1 LSHSISIITSMA
13 FTQIQ
18 EAAKW
23 LEKANADL
31 EPDLL
36 TAETARGLLAEY
48 ARAEKLVAFG
58 VAALARRVDDVGVVA
73 RATGTSVGRAKK
85 TAETGAALT
94 DAPEVADALATGE
107 ISLDQA
113 GEIAVAEQA
122 RPGSAEELLAVAHSE
137 AFHVLRD
144 KARKIRLEAE
154 QTGVSGSARRR
165 PARRAVTATT

>member
-58 VAALARRVDDVGVVA
+58 VAALARRVDDVDVVA

-85 TAETGAALT
+85 TAETG
-94 DAPEVADALATGE
+94 P
-107 ISLDQA
+107 
-113 GEIAVAEQA
+113 
-122 RPGSAEELLAVAHSE
+122 H
-137 AFHVLRD
+137 
-144 KARKIRLEAE
+144 
-154 QTGVSGSARRR
+154 
-165 PARRAVTATT
+165 